1 MKKPKN
7 PKSNYAVVGL
17 YFYPNSVV
25 NIAKSVRASDGG
37 ELEITSVNQSFLKN
51 DDLKLEILSRGYAW
65 LDTGT
70 HETLT
75 DVWTVKAIEKSYDLK
90 LLV

>member
-1 MKKPKN
+1 M
-7 PKSNYAVVGL
+7 
-17 YFYPNSVV
+17 V
-25 NIAKSVRASDGG
+25 NIAKSVRASDRG
-37 ELEITSVNQSFLKN
+37 ELEITSVNQSFLEN

-75 DVWTVKAIEKSYDLK
+75 DAAEFVKAIEKSTGLK
-90 LLV
+90 IACLRKLPLL